1 MILFHRHMPVVFC
14 AYQKERSP
22 KSDCAPSLR
31 KNPKVPLPSFFTHR
45 SR

>member
-1 MILFHRHMPVVFC
+1 MLPHRLMPVVFLC
-14 AYQKERSP
+14 TQKERSP